1 MNPDGPVQAGP
12 GARSPSG
19 KARQNL
25 RGAAPRFRR
34 NPLPPTSGAPHT
46 PPEGAAGGGGA
57 SRIGPAGILSR
68 YPQPES
74 QYPSEA
80 VRETDE
86 ALVTSTPILPTSCLP
101 SWATKGPRE
110 AGPLRLL
117 AQFCPAGVDQ
127 GYGLFLAIVCAGGG
141 EKLGQDP
148 PPTTA
153 ASGTP
158 TAHPPLAPLTL
169 LRRSPPRIRP
179 WAGWSPFG
187 GKSCFQ
193 RLF

>member
-1 MNPDGPVQAGP
+1 MNPDGLSRLGRGRDPLAGRLVRTCVGRP
-12 GARSPSG
+12 LGLGGIPS
-19 KARQNL
+19 R
-25 RGAAPRFRR
+25 
-34 NPLPPTSGAPHT
+34 PLSGAPHT
-46 PPEGAAGGGGA
+46 PPEGAARGG

-80 VRETDE
+80 VRETEE

-148 PPTTA
+148 PPRLLHQVPPP
-153 ASGTP
+153 P
-158 TAHPPLAPLTL
+158 THHMPP
-169 LRRSPPRIRP
+169 SP
-179 WAGWSPFG
+179 
-187 GKSCFQ
+187 C
-193 RLF
+193 

>member
-1 MNPDGPVQAGP
+1 MGLSRLDRGRDPQAGRLVRTCAGRPLGLGGIPSRPCP
-12 GARSPSG
+12 GLPT
-19 KARQNL
+19 L
-25 RGAAPRFRR
+25 RLRAP
-34 NPLPPTSGAPHT
+34 P
-46 PPEGAAGGGGA
+46 GGR

-179 WAGWSPFG
+179 WAGWSPCG